1 MVNVDTIAAI
11 STAPGTGAIAIIRMS
26 GERAFS
32 ILEKIFSTDQNPD
45 ENIDWSQRSRTA
57 THGYIHN
64 PQTGELVD
72 EVVVIVYKGPIT
84 YTGEDLVEID
94 CHGSPLLSREILELC
109 IKQGAR
115 LARPG
120 EFTQRAFLAGRM
132 DLTQA
137 EAVLDLIQAK
147 TGRQSRLAISTVKG
161 HLGKQIKDVRAQ
173 LMELLS
179 RVVAG
184 IDFPEEVGEVP
195 LDDIGEIVSSAK
207 AQLDK
212 LARTARSGRFLREGL
227 RMSIVGRPNAGK
239 SSLLNQLL
247 NFERAIVT
255 DIPGTTRDSIEE
267 PLDLNGVPI
276 ILIDTAG
283 IRATQDAVEKIGIE
297 RTASAIAA
305 SDVALLVVDLTQGW
319 QSEEDEILKM
329 VDGIPYIVVANK
341 IDLAPEA
348 SGSKVLLKNF
358 EPSSNSTLC
367 GLQANRIDT
376 TENMHNSVNTTVEV
390 SASCI
395 DTVSVS
401 AKTGA
406 GMELI
411 TGAIERWALSDAAL
425 AEAGGSLNQRQGE
438 LCTRALDALAHLEE
452 AVQLDLPQD
461 CLATDLTTAIHCLSE
476 ACGDEI
482 TEEVISEVFSRFCIG
497 K

>member
-1 MVNVDTIAAI
+1 MVNEDTIAAI

-32 ILEKIFSTDQNPD
+32 ILEKILSTDQNPL

-283 IRATQDAVEKIGIE
+283 IRHTEDAVEKIGIE

-319 QSEEDEILKM
+319 QSEEEEILKM
-329 VDGIPYIVVANK
+329 VDEIPYIVVANK
-341 IDLAPEA
+341 IDLANGD
-348 SGSKVLLKNF
+348 GSKVLLKNF
-358 EPSSNSTLC
+358 EPSSNSNC
-367 GLQANRIDT
+367 ID
-376 TENMHNSVNTTVEV
+376 TVEV
-390 SASCI
+390 SA
-395 DTVSVS
+395 
-401 AKTGA
+401 KTGS

-425 AEAGGSLNQRQGE
+425 AETGGSLNQRQGE
-438 LCTRALDALAHLEE
+438 LCTRALEALNHLEE
-452 AVQLDLPQD
+452 AVALDLPQD

-482 TEEVISEVFSRFCIG
+482 TEEVITEVFSRFCIG

>member
-1 MVNVDTIAAI
+1 MVNEDTIAAI

-32 ILEKIFSTDQNPD
+32 ILEKIFSTEQNPD
-45 ENIDWSQRSRTA
+45 EDIDWSQRSRTA

-72 EVVVIVYKGPIT
+72 EVVVIVYKGPIN

-94 CHGSPLLSREILELC
+94 CHGSPLLAREILDLC
-109 IKQGAR
+109 IKHGAR

-195 LDDIGEIVSSAK
+195 LDDIGDVVSSAK

-212 LARTARSGRFLREGL
+212 LARTARSGKFLREGL

-255 DIPGTTRDSIEE
+255 DVPGTTRDSIEE
-267 PLDLNGVPI
+267 PLDLNGIPI

-283 IRATQDAVEKIGIE
+283 IRTTDDAVERIGIE
-297 RTASAIAA
+297 RTAGAIQA
-305 SDVALLVVDLTQGW
+305 SDVALLVVDITQGW
-319 QSEEDEILKM
+319 QSEEEEILKM

-341 IDLAPEA
+341 IDLANGDEQ
-348 SGSKVLLKNF
+348 SGSKVPLKNF
-358 EPSSNSTLC
+358 EPSSHSSRIDSDEAS
-367 GLQANRIDT
+367 ANRIDT
-376 TENMHNSVNTTVEV
+376 VE
-390 SASCI
+390 
-395 DTVSVS
+395 VS

-411 TGAIERWALSDAAL
+411 TGAIERWALRDSSL
-425 AEAGGSLNQRQGE
+425 TETGGSLNQRQGE
-438 LCTRALDALAHLEE
+438 LCTKALGALAHLEE
-452 AVQLDLPQD
+452 AVALDLPQD

>member
-1 MVNVDTIAAI
+1 MVDSSAMGNEDTIAAI

-26 GERAFS
+26 GEGAFS
-32 ILEKIFSTDQNPD
+32 ILENIFSTEQKSD
-45 ENIDWSQRSRTA
+45 EFIDWSQRSRTA
-57 THGYIHN
+57 THGYIHS
-64 PQTGELVD
+64 PETGELVD

-94 CHGSPLLSREILELC
+94 CHGSPLLAREILDLC
-109 IKQGAR
+109 VRQGAR

-161 HLGKQIKDVRAQ
+161 HLGKQIKEVRAQ

-195 LDDIGEIVSSAK
+195 LDDIGEVVSSAK
-207 AQLDK
+207 LQLDK
-212 LARTARSGRFLREGL
+212 LAKTARSGKFFREGL

-255 DIPGTTRDSIEE
+255 EIPGTTRDSIEE
-267 PLDLNGVPI
+267 PLDLNGIPI

-283 IRATQDAVEKIGIE
+283 IRATEDAVEKIGIE
-297 RTASAIAA
+297 RTADAIAA
-305 SDVALLVVDLTQGW
+305 SDVTLLVVDITQGW
-319 QSEEDEILKM
+319 QSEEEEILKLL
-329 VDGIPYIVVANK
+329 DGIPYIVVLNK
-341 IDLAPEA
+341 IDLADGDA
-348 SGSKVLLKNF
+348 LDAVNYSGQSGSKVPLKNF
-358 EPSSNSTLC
+358 EPSSHSTLC
-367 GLQANRIDT
+367 GLQAN
-376 TENMHNSVNTTVEV
+376 
-390 SASCI
+390 CI
-395 DTVSVS
+395 DTVEVS

-411 TGAIERWALSDAAL
+411 TNAIESWALRDSSL
-425 AEAGGSLNQRQGE
+425 TETGGSLNQRQGE
-438 LCTRALDALAHLEE
+438 LCTRALAALEHMEE

-482 TEEVISEVFSRFCIG
+482 TEEVITEVFSRFCIG